1 MNALKDTCRLI
12 PVYER
17 PLKSLHERL
26 KHLTLKLRQVLNSLN
41 QWVSKEGP
49 GAPGAGGVFCT
60 KESKYFTISYKKCA
74 DLGHVSY

>member
-1 MNALKDTCRLI
+1 MHAFLFQTSVNALKDTCRLI

-49 GAPGAGGVFCT
+49 GAPG
-60 KESKYFTISYKKCA
+60 
-74 DLGHVSY
+74 DVSY